1 MQKAFFSILHELVV
15 GGQVLELFDRDEME
29 LILGQLAEDIVV
41 KESMPDADL
50 SPEQLKEVFV
60 KVSDLIFPK
69 LQEIASFQNHIYS
82 GEIFFHSEWA

>member
-1 MQKAFFSILHELVV
+1 MV

-41 KESMPDADL
+41 KESVPADW

-60 KVSDLIFPK
+60 KVRVRTTD
-69 LQEIASFQNHIYS
+69 
-82 GEIFFHSEWA
+82 SELLKSVLA